1 MWLFELFK
9 LFYIFSVS
17 LLPVIIDT
25 GVQVWISI
33 SLTFV
38 PFHAS
43 IDIHISCDEQ
53 VWNGMEI
60 NATNFVRTEEWQ
72 CTHDCPGTNARK
84 VPNHNVPHCGQK
96 VLNVDM

>member
-1 MWLFELFK
+1 MNRTFSSFFVDVMWLFDLFK

-33 SLTFV
+33 SV
-38 PFHAS
+38 PFHVR
-43 IDIHISCDEQ
+43 IDIFIDFSCEK

-72 CTHDCPGTNARK
+72 CTHDCPGTK
-84 VPNHNVPHCGQK
+84 IVTK
-96 VLNVDM
+96 K